1 MMDSNKNKG
10 GTYGNPTFN
19 YGYTTNSGQPN
30 GGDNLENPVE
40 AEDIALETDKSWNT
54 PLSNWNTKTFLAD
67 FNSAHRI
74 SWKVNVN
81 RIGNVSSWSGIFG
94 ANGNHY
100 LYLDNIKVSIVNE

>member
-1 MMDSNKNKG
+1 MYKR
-10 GTYGNPTFN
+10 
-19 YGYTTNSGQPN
+19 Q
-30 GGDNLENPVE
+30 
-40 AEDIALETDKSWNT
+40 
-54 PLSNWNTKTFLAD
+54 D

-81 RIGNVSSWSGIFG
+81 RIGNVSSWTGIFG

>member
-1 MMDSNKNKG
+1 M
-10 GTYGNPTFN
+10 
-19 YGYTTNSGQPN
+19 TNS
-30 GGDNLENPVE
+30 
-40 AEDIALETDKSWNT
+40 
-54 PLSNWNTKTFLAD
+54 FLAD

-81 RIGNVSSWSGIFG
+81 RIGNVSSWTGIFG